1 MPDQASEIVA
11 FLGPR
16 ATYTH
21 QAALSVFSAD
31 KYNLQPRINIADVF
45 SAVQKREVRYGVV
58 PFENSSNGSVIFTLD
73 LFVDA
78 QNRHPD
84 ILVEGEIYLPVHHCL
99 LARPARSDCKL
110 ASSSSSSS
118 ISERDRP
125 LWKFPDEASGS
136 CTPTQA
142 APIPPKPRVKPNQD
156 ISHITKLY
164 SHPQAW
170 GQCKLFLNT
179 YLKGVEQQDVSST
192 SRAAE
197 LVAQDEAGTSA
208 AISSRIAGHVN
219 NLDVLAEGIEDKEGN
234 TTRFFILRHSQD
246 VATASRSDISELNF
260 HAAPPTALDA
270 TLDDREEEEEQKYKT
285 LISFTVNNHSEP
297 GALADSLAVFKK
309 FHLNLSSINSR
320 PSTESAWHY
329 MFFVEILGRKL
340 HRGGGGGGKVNR
352 ALEEL
357 SGVAK
362 EWRWLG
368 SWENKLA
375 AAAAA

>member
-1 MPDQASEIVA
+1 M
-11 FLGPR
+11 
-16 ATYTH
+16 
-21 QAALSVFSAD
+21 
-31 KYNLQPRINIADVF
+31 
-45 SAVQKREVRYGVV
+45 RYGVV

-99 LARPARSDCKL
+99 LAKPARSDSKL
-110 ASSSSSSS
+110 AASSSSSS
-118 ISERDRP
+118 ISERERTFR
-125 LWKFPDEASGS
+125 KFLDEASGT

-208 AISSRIAGHVN
+208 AISSRIAGDVN
-219 NLDVLAEGIEDKEGN
+219 NLDILAEGIEDKQGN
-234 TTRFFILRHSQD
+234 TTRFFILRNRQD
-246 VATASRSDISELNF
+246 VFATAASQSPISEPNSSS
-260 HAAPPTALDA
+260 AVASTALDN
-270 TLDDREEEEEQKYKT
+270 TLDDREDDDDDEKEDEDEEQKYKT

-309 FHLNLSSINSR
+309 YHLNLSSINSR

-329 MFFVEILGRKL
+329 VFFVEILGRKL
-340 HRGGGGGGKVNR
+340 HREGVEGGGKVNR

-357 SGVAK
+357 GAVAK

-375 AAAAA
+375 AAA